1 MKTIIYSNARNTIS
15 LIRKG
20 NSNIYR
26 ANGALDVITQ
36 SEADYA
42 IESKN
47 LVPLPLKHRMFILSI
62 IVNEQLDRQ
71 LDVTVTLEQ
80 HEKMLPGVWVR
91 GTIQSR
97 NSPRFKC
104 LPCFFTFI
112 PKRIKRGVYEYT
124 PVVEMVCEN
133 NGELSMYRQV
143 YDRFEPI
150 ESTALKEDDF
160 HRLGFIGESKVSRIA
175 S

>member
-1 MKTIIYSNARNTIS
+1 MKTHIYSNARNTIS
-15 LIRKG
+15 LIRRG
-20 NSNIYR
+20 NSNLYR
-26 ANGALDVITQ
+26 ANNQLDVITQ

-47 LVPLPLKHRMFILSI
+47 LVPLPIKHRMFILSI
-62 IVNEQLDRQ
+62 VIDDKLERQ
-71 LDVTVTLEQ
+71 LDVTVTIEQ
-80 HEKMLPGVWVR
+80 HEKMLPGVWMR

-97 NSPRFKC
+97 NSSRFKC

-112 PKRIKRGVYEYT
+112 PKRVKRGVYEFT
-124 PVVEMVCEN
+124 PVVEMVSEN

-160 HRLGFIGESKVSRIA
+160 HRLGFIGESRVSRIA